1 MQERL
6 ITLDRAYEREYEFII
21 RSLDKAK
28 IIWAESY
35 LGRRPAISVV
45 TQNEQERDLCAILE
59 EALMTSFKWR
69 YYIENIETSDNK
81 TEDKALIFCLLN
93 FDSGAERRYF
103 KEKIF
108 PQREIHLDA
117 IYNFR
122 MSEVKAVWKS
132 YVELINDFYSTYP
145 TRSDKLELIG
155 YTFSINLRKM
165 DEKPIKCFVSE
176 QKEDNILQNIFYYGE
191 KTVKIPKS
199 NREILDIVKDLFGKY
214 C

>member
-6 ITLDRAYEREYEFII
+6 ITIDRAYEREYEFIT

-28 IIWAESY
+28 IIWAESC
-35 LGRRPAISVV
+35 LGRRSAINVV
-45 TQNEQERDLCAILE
+45 TKSEQEIMLCAILE
-59 EALMTSFKWR
+59 EVLMTSFKWR
-69 YYIENIETSDNK
+69 YYMENIEASAGRI
-81 TEDKALIFCLLN
+81 EDRALVFCLLD
-93 FDSGAERRYF
+93 FDAGAERKFF

-108 PQREIHLDA
+108 PQSEIHLDA

-122 MSEVKAVWKS
+122 MREVKAVWRS

-155 YTFSINLRKM
+155 YTFSINLRQM
-165 DEKPIKCFVSE
+165 EKKRIKCFVSE
-176 QKEDNILQNIFYYGE
+176 QKDDNILQNIFYYGE
-191 KTVKIPKS
+191 KTVKIPRS
-199 NREILDIVKDLFGKY
+199 NKEILDIVKDLFGKY